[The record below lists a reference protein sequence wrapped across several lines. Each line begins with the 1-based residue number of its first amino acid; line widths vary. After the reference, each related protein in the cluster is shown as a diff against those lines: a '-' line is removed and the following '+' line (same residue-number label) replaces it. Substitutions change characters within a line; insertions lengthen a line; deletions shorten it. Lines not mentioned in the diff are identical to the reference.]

1 MSSMESGYPVPDV
14 LKQYVSSEAIVVR
27 SPGRINL
34 IGEHLDYNSG
44 FVLPAAI
51 DKAVY
56 VVVEKQEQ
64 PVYSLHSVD
73 FKETIDI
80 PVSEVKPAFGHW
92 YTYIL
97 GVVAQFNATGRAVPP
112 FKMAVY
118 GDVPLGAGLS
128 SSAAI
133 ESAAAFSI
141 NELFGYGFDR
151 LQLVKMAQKA
161 EHEYA
166 GVKCGIMDMFA
177 SVFGKKGRVI
187 RLDCRSLEY
196 AYFPLDLQGYEIVL
210 IDTQVKHSLAS
221 SEYNVRREQCEA
233 GVALIQK
240 KYPAVQSLRDAT
252 MAMVDECIPK
262 DDIIYLR
269 CKYVVEEI
277 ERLVTGCAD
286 LERGDVAAF
295 GKKMYRT
302 HEGLSR
308 EYGVS
313 CKELDYLADFVKAH
327 PEVIGAR
334 MMGGGFG
341 GCTINIIKKEAVEP
355 LINELLPLYKRD
367 MGLDL
372 KYYRVNIE
380 DGTSRL

>member
-1 MSSMESGYPVPDV
+1 MESGYPVPDV

-73 FKETIDI
+73 FNETIDI
-80 PVSEVKPAFGHW
+80 PLSEVKPAFGHW

-151 LQLVKMAQKA
+151 LATG
-161 EHEYA
+161 EN
-166 GVKCGIMDMFA
+166 GPA
-177 SVFGKKGRVI
+177 SR
-187 RLDCRSLEY
+187 
-196 AYFPLDLQGYEIVL
+196 A
-210 IDTQVKHSLAS
+210 
-221 SEYNVRREQCEA
+221 
-233 GVALIQK
+233 
-240 KYPAVQSLRDAT
+240 
-252 MAMVDECIPK
+252 
-262 DDIIYLR
+262 
-269 CKYVVEEI
+269 
-277 ERLVTGCAD
+277 
-286 LERGDVAAF
+286 
-295 GKKMYRT
+295 
-302 HEGLSR
+302 
-308 EYGVS
+308 
-313 CKELDYLADFVKAH
+313 
-327 PEVIGAR
+327 
-334 MMGGGFG
+334 
-341 GCTINIIKKEAVEP
+341 
-355 LINELLPLYKRD
+355 
-367 MGLDL
+367 
-372 KYYRVNIE
+372 
-380 DGTSRL
+380 

>member
-1 MSSMESGYPVPDV
+1 MESGYPVPDV

-262 DDIIYLR
+262 DDVIYRR

-277 ERLVTGCAD
+277 ERLVTGCED
-286 LERGDVAAF
+286 LDRGDLAAF
-295 GKKMYRT
+295 GKKMFRT
-302 HEGLSR
+302 HEGLSK

-313 CKELDYLADFVKAH
+313 CKELDYLADFVKAR

-355 LINELLPLYKRD
+355 LINELLPLYKQD
-367 MGLDL
+367 MGLEL
-372 KYYRVNIE
+372 KYYRVEIE
-380 DGTSRL
+380 EGTSRI